1 MPQLNIK
8 PTHKPIKDYYAT
20 LQQYNQQAIT
30 HEGAVSAPFGALL
43 NICAKQIDATF
54 SQQYQMQTDSGE
66 RIIIDGAVTKLGMP
80 LAYWEAKDIHDDL
93 PQAIQQKQQA
103 GYPLDNILFQT
114 PERGILIQNGQ
125 TTLDTDL
132 TDPNNLVNTLHQLF
146 GYTTPVHEDW
156 ERAVADFRTHVPDLA
171 TEMMDLIERQ
181 LENDATFRTAFNGF
195 YETCK
200 SAINPNLS
208 QKAVEEMLIQHI
220 LTERI
225 FRTVFDRSDFTTR
238 NIIAQEIEKVTAA
251 LMQQAISRDAFLRPL
266 DPFYRAI
273 ENAAKGCRDFSQKQH
288 LLNTFYEQFFQ
299 GFSADVADTHGIVY
313 TPQPIV
319 DFMVNSV
326 EHILNT
332 EFDRSLSSEG
342 VHIIDPFVGTGNF
355 IVRLMRDIDGMNLK
369 HKYQNELHCNE
380 VMLLPYYI
388 ASLNIEQEY
397 YERTQQYLPFEGI
410 ALADTFEMLENKQI
424 ELFSEKNTDRVS
436 RQKNTDMFIVI
447 GNPPYNSRQVNE
459 NDNNRNREY
468 KIMDGRIKET
478 YAAES
483 NASLKNKLYD
493 PYVKAIRWASDR
505 IGDEGIVAFVTNNSF
520 LDGFAFDGMRKHLG
534 QDFDAIFILNLG
546 GDVRN
551 NPKLSGT
558 THNVF
563 GIQIG
568 VSINIL
574 IKKGVNS
581 DSSEIYHTQVDEYWR
596 RENKYEYLNSKDH
609 VLNLEWS
616 QIIPDNRNTWLTEGL
631 HDDFDTFIPM
641 GTKKVKSD
649 KGAALDVIFKVFS
662 LGIVTSRDAW
672 VFNFHHDS
680 LGDNINHMIE
690 IYNEELFKWSN
701 RVDRN
706 VEVDDF
712 VTDDNTKIK
721 WTDRLKQS
729 LKNGKQV
736 EYSPEKIRNS
746 QYRPFTKVHLYFD
759 RLMNQRVYVFPSI
772 FSSPESEKENMVICI
787 SGVGHDIFICHIANS
802 IPELKFSSSANGGT
816 QCFPFYTYD
825 EDGSNREENITDW
838 ALAAFREHYNDN
850 TISKWDIFHY
860 TYGLLHHPDY
870 REKYQANL
878 KRDLPHIPYTPDF
891 WGFAHA
897 GAELADIHVNYEEYP
912 VYPQLQHIETPDVP
926 INLKVEKMKL
936 SKDKTSLV
944 YNDFLTIS
952 GIPKEVYDYRLG
964 TRSALEWVVDQYRIK
979 TDKRSGIVNDP
990 NRANNERYIVDL
1002 VGRVIGVSLRTV
1014 EIVNGLPSL

>member
-1 MPQLNIK
+1 MPLLNIK

-30 HEGAVSAPFGALL
+30 HEGAVSAPFGTLL

-54 SQQYQMQTDSGE
+54 SQQYQMQTNSGD

-93 PQAIQQKQQA
+93 PQAIQEKQQA
-103 GYPLDNILFQT
+103 GYPFDNILFQT

-132 TDPNNLVNTLHQLF
+132 TDPNNLVNTLQQLF
-146 GYTTPVHEDW
+146 SYTTPVHEDW

-171 TEMMDLIERQ
+171 TEMMDLIEKQ

-238 NIIAQEIEKVTAA
+238 NIIAQEIEKVTGA
-251 LMQQAISRDAFLRPL
+251 LMHQAISRDAFLRPL

-355 IVRLMRDIDGMNLK
+355 IVRLMRDIDGLNLK

-424 ELFSEKNTDRVS
+424 ELFSEKNTDRVA
-436 RQKNTDMFIVI
+436 RQKNTDMFVVI
-447 GNPPYNSRQVNE
+447 GNPPYNSQQVNE
-459 NDNNRNREY
+459 NDNNKNREY
-468 KIMDGRIKET
+468 ETMDERVKET
-478 YAAES
+478 YVADSKAA
-483 NASLKNKLYD
+483 LKNKLYD

-505 IGDEGIVAFVTNNSF
+505 IGDEGIIAFVTNNSF
-520 LDGFAFDGMRKHLG
+520 LDGIAFDGMRKHLE
-534 QDFDAIFILNLG
+534 QDFSKIYHINCKGDARTSGERRRREG
-546 GDVRN
+546 G
-551 NPKLSGT
+551 
-558 THNVF
+558 NVF
-563 GIQIG
+563 DNQIRVGIGISFFVKKENTKIESADVWIYNFDDYMKVREKQKQLVDFENYIKIPFK
-568 VSINIL
+568 SI
-574 IKKGVNS
+574 
-581 DSSEIYHTQVDEYWR
+581 
-596 RENKYEYLNSKDH
+596 ENHSKD
-609 VLNLEWS
+609 
-616 QIIPDNRNTWLTEGL
+616 TWITEGL
-631 HDDFDTFIPM
+631 HADFDTFIPM
-641 GTKKVKSD
+641 GSKKTKSEI
-649 KGAALDVIFKVFS
+649 GASVDVIFKVFS
-662 LGIVTSRDAW
+662 LGIATNRDAW
-672 VFNFHHDS
+672 TYNFLHDP
-680 LGDNINHMIE
+680 LRDIMNQMINT
-690 IYNEELFKWSN
+690 YNEELFKWSN

-706 VEVDDF
+706 IEVDDF

-721 WTDRLKQS
+721 WTDRLKKS
-729 LKNGKQV
+729 LKNGKHV
-736 EYSPEKIRNS
+736 DFSPDKVRNS
-746 QYRPFTKVHLYFD
+746 LYRPFTKSYLYFD

-772 FSSPESEKENMVICI
+772 LPTPESKNKVICVNTI
-787 SGVGHDIFICHIANS
+787 GAKKPFHVMMVDV
-802 IPELKFSSSANGGT
+802 IPDLHLTEAS

-825 EDGSNREENITDW
+825 EDGSNRKENITDW
-838 ALAAFREHYNDN
+838 ALTAFREHYNDN
-850 TISKWDIFHY
+850 TITKWDIFHY

-878 KRDLPHIPYTPDF
+878 KRDLPHIPYASDF

-912 VYPQLQHIETPDVP
+912 IYPQLQHIETPDVP

-936 SKDKTSLV
+936 SKDKTSLF

-964 TRSALEWVVDQYRIK
+964 TRSALEWIVDQYRIK

-990 NRANNERYIVDL
+990 NRPDDERYIVNL

-1014 EIVNGLPSL
+1014 EIVNSLPAL

>member
-1 MPQLNIK
+1 MPLLNIK

-30 HEGAVSAPFGALL
+30 HEGAVSAPFGTLL

-54 SQQYQMQTDSGE
+54 SQQYQMQTDSGD

-93 PQAIQQKQQA
+93 PQAIQEKQQA

-125 TTLDTDL
+125 ITFDTDL
-132 TDPNNLVNTLHQLF
+132 TDLNNLVNTLQQLF

-238 NIIAQEIEKVTAA
+238 NIIAQEIEKVTGA
-251 LMQQAISRDAFLRPL
+251 LMHQAISRDAFLRPL

-273 ENAAKGCRDFSQKQH
+273 ENAAKECRDFSQKQH

-355 IVRLMRDIDGMNLK
+355 IVRLMRDIDGLNLK
-369 HKYQNELHCNE
+369 HKYQNEVHCNE

-410 ALADTFEMLENKQI
+410 ALADTFELFENKQI
-424 ELFSEKNTDRVS
+424 DLFSQENTERATKQQS
-436 RQKNTDMFIVI
+436 TDMFVVI
-447 GNPPYNSRQVNE
+447 GNPPYNTQQVNE
-459 NDNNRNREY
+459 NDNNKNRKY
-468 KIMDGRIKET
+468 ET
-478 YAAES
+478 IDKLLRDTYSKDSSS
-483 NASLKNKLYD
+483 NSKQPLAD
-493 PYVKAIRWASDR
+493 PYVKAILWASER
-505 IGDEGIVAFVTNNSF
+505 IGEEGVVAFVTNNGF
-520 LDGFAFDGMRKHLG
+520 LNGISFDGMRKHLSE
-534 QDFDAIFILNLG
+534 DFDTIYILDLG
-546 GDVRN
+546 GNVRK

-568 VSINIL
+568 VSINFF
-574 IKKGVNS
+574 IKKS
-581 DSSEIYHTQVDEYWR
+581 DQLDKSKIYYVEVDENSLK
-596 RENKYEYLNSKDH
+596 EQKYQYLDSMVHYKNI
-609 VLNLEWS
+609 EWE
-616 QIIPDNRNTWLTEGL
+616 QITPDNRNTWFTQGL
-631 HDDFDTFIPM
+631 HTEFDTFIPM
-641 GTKKVKSD
+641 GTKNAKAVKGSVVN
-649 KGAALDVIFKVFS
+649 VIYKTYS
-662 LGIVTSRDAW
+662 LGASTNRDAW
-672 VFNFHHDS
+672 TYNFNNNVLS
-680 LGDNINHMIE
+680 KNMTSMIE
-690 IYNEELFKWSN
+690 TYNAEVN
-701 RVDRN
+701 RWTQRTERN
-706 VEVDDF
+706 VEIDDF
-712 VTDDNTKIK
+712 VVYDTKKIS
-721 WTDRLKQS
+721 WS
-729 LKNGKQV
+729 NGLKNKLKSGKGT
-736 EYSPEKIRNS
+736 EYSDKNIRKS
-746 QYRPFTKVHLYFD
+746 LYRPYTKSHLYFD
-759 RLMNQRVYVFPSI
+759 RIMNESVYIFPKFFPS
-772 FSSPESEKENMVICI
+772 SESELENRAICVNI
-787 SGVGHDIFICHIANS
+787 TTQKPFICLMVNCIAN
-802 IPELKFSSSANGGT
+802 LTVTGGFGSPS

-825 EDGSNREENITDW
+825 EDGSNRKENITDW
-838 ALAAFREHYNDN
+838 VLAAFREQYNDN
-850 TISKWDIFHY
+850 TITKWDIFHY

-878 KRDLPHIPYTPDF
+878 KRDLPHIPYAPDF

-912 VYPQLQHIETPDVP
+912 VYQQLQHIETPDVP

-964 TRSALEWVVDQYRIK
+964 TRSALEWVIDQYRIK

-990 NRANNERYIVDL
+990 NRADDERYIVDL
-1002 VGRVIGVSLRTV
+1002 VGRVISVSLRTV
-1014 EIVNGLPSL
+1014 EIVNSLPSL